1 MEDGMRRISVIAV
14 IFMFLGICGGGYAQ
28 TPVEIHTG
36 GNGAVSNTN
45 PLYVAG
51 SMTLSGGA
59 LETTQLLIQGIL
71 QGLSDKTVTT
81 TQAANILT
89 QLLKLKFTG
98 EDLKTVFSNTSI
110 GVTATDLDMRDL
122 SQATDTI
129 QVFQPDPS
137 QAKFLMYGNT
147 AKDGT
152 GIFYVPKLDTDGHLQ
167 IDVLTLPAITG
178 AVTSNSG
185 TGWADS
191 GIAKETGGNLA
202 DVKSN
207 TDNIPAK
214 GQAAMDG
221 STPVAIASDQSA
233 VPVAFSD
240 KTYSESIV
248 ELTLTDTGLWYDYAL
263 PSNTVSYDIK
273 ARTGYDF
280 KVSKSDGG
288 AYQTTWAGDALKR
301 DVPMG
306 VLSDTLYF
314 NSPDSAGLILEIRV
328 CIKNS

>member
-1 MEDGMRRISVIAV
+1 MRRISVIAV
-14 IFMFLGICGGGYAQ
+14 IFMFLGICNMGYAQ

-45 PLYVAG
+45 PLPITG
-51 SMTLSGGA
+51 EFTITGGA

-81 TQAANILT
+81 TQAAQMLT

-191 GIAKETGGNLA
+191 GIAKETGGNLEDTKTAVEAIETRLDDMTYPDTGFTERFTVNGYSETTKSYEKISHVEVYVQTA
-202 DVKSN
+202 DKVVRMGLFGN
-207 TDNIPAK
+207 DTTTNYVDI
-214 GQAAMDG
+214 
-221 STPVAIASDQSA
+221 
-233 VPVAFSD
+233 D
-240 KTYSESIV
+240 KTETPGWVRSNVRFPTFDMAFKGNTE
-248 ELTLTDTGLWYDYAL
+248 TDTAIVVVQGWKY
-263 PSNTVSYDIK
+263 T
-273 ARTGYDF
+273 
-280 KVSKSDGG
+280 
-288 AYQTTWAGDALKR
+288 
-301 DVPMG
+301 
-306 VLSDTLYF
+306 
-314 NSPDSAGLILEIRV
+314 E
-328 CIKNS
+328 